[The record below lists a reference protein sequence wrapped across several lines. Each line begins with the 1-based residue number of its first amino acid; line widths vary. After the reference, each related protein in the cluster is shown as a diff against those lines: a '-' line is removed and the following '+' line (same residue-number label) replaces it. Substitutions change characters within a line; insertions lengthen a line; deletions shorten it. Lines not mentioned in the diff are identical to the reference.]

1 MPVIKVGFHK
11 AHEQTGDRVTSV
23 SFALQ
28 STAVNVRIYKGA
40 EQLRAYFPPIALQ
53 LHLLVFGL
61 CYNTE
66 KHLVNS
72 PHCETQGKKS
82 TKTVYRALA
91 L

>member
-11 AHEQTGDRVTSV
+11 AHEQTGDRVTSL

-28 STAVNVRIYKGA
+28 STAVNIRLYEGA
-40 EQLRAYFPPIALQ
+40 EQLRTYFPPIALQ

-72 PHCETQGKKS
+72 PHCETQARNQQRQC
-82 TKTVYRALA
+82 TEP
-91 L
+91 